1 MDFTETKTEV
11 LTSSFIFLIKQ
22 MNEQAYE
29 NEAALAV
36 EESAAK
42 IANLQGYLA
51 GVRKYKSM
59 LQDAGYELDVKY
71 LGTTERSLFYFDE
84 EKSCN
89 LDIAD
94 LRAAIS
100 DIEEVT
106 ETTSWEEFK
115 ELWQNAV
122 DAMKNDLFYKSEK
135 GRDLH
140 FCKGW
145 YNAMQQI
152 DSYIERLKSRLEYLE
167 QEKANSLPFD
177 DDIGND

>member
-1 MDFTETKTEV
+1 MEKV
-11 LTSSFIFLIKQ
+11 LTNSFIQLIKQ

-36 EESAAK
+36 EESGAK

-51 GVRKYKSM
+51 GVRKYKDM
-59 LQDAGYELDVKY
+59 LGDAGYELDIKY
-71 LGTTERSLFYFDE
+71 LDTTERSLFYFDE

-89 LDIAD
+89 LDIAE
-94 LRAAIS
+94 LRIAIS

-106 ETTSWEEFK
+106 DTTSWEEFK
-115 ELWQNAV
+115 TTWQQAV
-122 DAMKNDLFYKSEK
+122 DAMKDNLFYRSEK
-135 GRDLH
+135 GRNLY

-152 DSYIERLKSRLEYLE
+152 DSYIERLKSQLEYLE
-167 QEKANSLPFD
+167 REKANSLPFD
-177 DDIGND
+177 DNDDDTDNN